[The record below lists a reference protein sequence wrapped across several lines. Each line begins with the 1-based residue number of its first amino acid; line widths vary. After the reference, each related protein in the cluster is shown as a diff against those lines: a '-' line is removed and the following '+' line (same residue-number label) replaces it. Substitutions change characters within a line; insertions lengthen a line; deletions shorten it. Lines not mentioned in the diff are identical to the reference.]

1 MNSDIR
7 SFQSDISVKKLKE
20 LFRETN
26 WFFDQSQKIARIG
39 TYVYFI
45 VENTWISSETMDGI
59 FGIDAEHEINI
70 ENWLDLV
77 CSEHKDRMKEYF
89 TYEVLVNKQPFDME
103 YQIQKISSGEKI
115 WVHGRGLVYY
125 DNAGNPIYMIGTIQD
140 INEIKILTE
149 SRTQAEK
156 DLFEEKERLKTTF
169 ESIGDGV
176 VTTDINGNITSM
188 NRVAQE
194 LSGWKSKDA
203 TGKAFEDVF
212 YLKNEITNKKID
224 NPISAVLGNDKTHKL
239 GNNTML
245 VSKSGH
251 QYSIADSAAPIKD
264 SNGKT
269 NGVVL
274 VFRDV
279 TDRKEAEK
287 QLKQSFE
294 IIETMQT
301 GFYLYRLEDYNDDR
315 TLRLISANIASSK
328 LLGIERKKILG
339 KFIDEIFPKLRE
351 KGIPQKFANVIKTGE
366 PIEMDDF
373 NYDDENILNSYFTF
387 KVFRIQDDCA
397 CVLFENITE
406 KVRYSNEVQYLSF
419 HDSLTGLYNRAY
431 FMNKINDY
439 ELTKTIPVSIIM
451 GDVNGLKLTNDVY
464 GHQAGDNLLVN
475 IARILQETCPDNSI
489 ISRLGGDEFTVLL
502 PDTPYEEALEVM
514 ERIKENCATRY
525 FEPISLSISLGVST
539 KTDTSSSINEIL
551 FEAENRMYANKLA
564 EGKSLRNSIISTL
577 QTTLSE
583 KSFETEGHSERM
595 TELVK
600 LIGKRIQLTHYETK
614 EMRLLSLL
622 HDIGKIGIADIILNK
637 SELLNADDWL
647 EIKKHPLIGYR
658 IAQATPELS
667 HISDLILSHHEH
679 WDGTGYPQGLRG
691 EEIPKLSRIM
701 AIVDAYDVMTNERP
715 YRKPLSKEAALAE
728 IRRCSGTQF
737 DPFLVEEFLEIM
749 K

>member
-1 MNSDIR
+1 MKNAYQN
-7 SFQSDISVKKLKE
+7 FPSDISVEKLKE
-20 LFRETN
+20 LFRKTS

-45 VENTWISSETMDGI
+45 KENTWISSETMDGI
-59 FGIDAEHEINI
+59 FGIDTDYDRTLA
-70 ENWLDLV
+70 NWLNIV
-77 CSEHKDRMKEYF
+77 STEHREMMNEYF
-89 TYEVLVNKQPFDME
+89 TNAVLGDKQPFDKE
-103 YQIQKISSGEKI
+103 YIIQKISTGEKI

-125 DNAGNPIYMIGTIQD
+125 DGNDNPAYMIGTIQD
-140 INEIKILTE
+140 INEIKRLRE
-149 SRTQAEK
+149 SRIQAEK
-156 DLFEEKERLKTTF
+156 ELFEEKERLKTTL

-176 VTTDINGNITSM
+176 VTTDIHGNITSL
-188 NRVAQE
+188 NRVAE
-194 LSGWKSKDA
+194 KLTGWKSSEAK
-203 TGKAFEDVF
+203 GKAFEDIF
-212 YLKNEITNKKID
+212 YFKSEITDKKID
-224 NPISAVLGNDKTHKL
+224 NPIRAVLSNDKTHKL
-239 GNNTML
+239 DNHTIL
-245 VSKSGH
+245 VSKNGQ

-279 TDRKEAEK
+279 TDRKETEK

-301 GFYLYRLEDYNDDR
+301 GFYLYRLDDFNDDR
-315 TLRLISANIASSK
+315 TLKLINANIASSK
-328 LLGIERKKILG
+328 LLNIEREKIIG
-339 KFIDEIFPKLRE
+339 KTIDEIFPKLRDR
-351 KGIPQKFANVIKTGE
+351 GIPQKFANVIRTGK
-366 PIEMDDF
+366 PIEIDDF

-406 KVRYSNEVQYLSF
+406 KVKYSNEVQYLSF
-419 HDSLTGLYNRAY
+419 HDALTGLYNRAY
-431 FMNKINDY
+431 FMSKIKDFD
-439 ELTKTIPVSIIM
+439 LTKTIPISIIM

-464 GHQAGDNLLVN
+464 GHQAGDNLLIN
-475 IARILQETCPDNSI
+475 IAKLLQESCPENSI

-502 PDTPYEEALEVM
+502 PDTPLEVAIEVA
-514 ERIKENCATRY
+514 ERIKENCASSY

-539 KTDTSSSINEIL
+539 KTDASSSINEIL
-551 FEAENRMYANKLA
+551 FEAENRMYSNKLA
-564 EGKSLRNSIISTL
+564 EGKSQRNSIISTL
-577 QTTLSE
+577 QSTLSE
-583 KSFETEGHSERM
+583 KSFESEGHSVRM
-595 TELVK
+595 IELVK
-600 LIGKRIQLTHYETK
+600 QLSKRIQLTHYETK

-637 SELLNADDWL
+637 SEFLNADDWL

-679 WDGTGYPQGLRG
+679 WDGTGYPQGLKG

-701 AIVDAYDVMTNERP
+701 AIVDAYDVMTNGRP
-715 YRKPLSKEAALAE
+715 YKKPLSKEAAIAE
-728 IRRCSGTQF
+728 IVRCSGSQF
-737 DPFLVEEFLEIM
+737 DPFLVEEFLQII